1 MKMKRWTVVLGCV
14 SLLLSMGVLPSRGIS
29 AEQFTLNWASML
41 PRTNTEAIA
50 FQKLFADKVNEKAK
64 GQLVINYKGGPDVIG
79 QFDLGPAV
87 QKGIIDIAMVSVGF
101 YEAIVP
107 GNGAAMLSE
116 LTPQEERKPGGA
128 FAYLDEMHNKAGIKY
143 LGRAAPSKDAF
154 FFVYTRKKVM
164 TQKDFQGF
172 RIGCSTGSRA
182 AVEGWGATVMNVKIS
197 DYYNAMERGLVDG
210 TAGVPLDV
218 WVSLGAQEVTKYV
231 IDHPYYVSTA
241 VAIMNLNKWKKLPK
255 NLQDL
260 MTESMIS
267 FEKEKTILEQKSREE
282 ARQKMINSK
291 IEFYKLAPPVAD
303 WFVKTA
309 YTAAWDYQQKRFPDV
324 TPKLKELLTK
334 K

>member
-1 MKMKRWTVVLGCV
+1 VLCC
-14 SLLLSMGVLPSRGIS
+14 LSFIFVAGLVPAKSFC

-50 FQKLFADKVNEKAK
+50 FQKLFADRVNEKAK
-64 GQLVINYKGGPDVIG
+64 GQMVINYKGGPDVIG
-79 QFDLGPAV
+79 QFDLGTAV
-87 QKGIIDIAMVSVGF
+87 QNGIIDIAMVSVGF

-116 LTPQEERKPGGA
+116 LTPQEERRPGGA

-143 LGRAAPSKDAF
+143 LGRAAPSKDPF
-154 FFVYTRKKVM
+154 FFVFTRKKVT

-172 RIGCSTGSRA
+172 RIGCSTGSRS
-182 AVEGWGATVMNVKIS
+182 AVEGWGATVVNVKIS

-218 WVSLGAQEVTKYV
+218 WVSLGAHEVTKYV

-241 VAIMNLNKWKKLPK
+241 VAIMNLNNWKKLPK
-255 NLQDL
+255 NLQDIIND
-260 MTESMIS
+260 SMIS
-267 FEKEKTILEQKSREE
+267 FEKEKTVVEQKTREE
-282 ARQKMINSK
+282 ARQKMISSK

-309 YTAAWDYQQKRFPDV
+309 YNAAWDYQQKRFPDV
-324 TPKLKELLTK
+324 TPRLRELLTK